1 VGLHGSSEGEET
13 GMKTESIERPVPFT
27 TNRAWTELVQS
38 RKQVDAARRSL
49 ELALDIFHRL
59 QADPPA
65 VPVTALER
73 VLGQLEEAEATLW
86 ETAQ

>member
-1 VGLHGSSEGEET
+1 
-13 GMKTESIERPVPFT
+13 MPFT
-27 TNRAWTELVQS
+27 SNRAWTELVQT

-59 QADPPA
+59 QADPPS

>member
-1 VGLHGSSEGEET
+1 
-13 GMKTESIERPVPFT
+13 MKTESIERPVPFT
-27 TNRAWTELVQS
+27 TNRACTELVQS

-49 ELALDIFHRL
+49 ELALDIFQRL
-59 QADPPA
+59 QEDPPA
-65 VPVTALER
+65 VPVIALER